1 MTHRPHRRLTQT
13 VTAVTAGACAML
25 AASCSTEGGS
35 SLSNSSHQSDTSGSD
50 MSANNTAAPGTVTRH
65 TTTVDNRDRTWTTY
79 TPLHD
84 QPDPRPMP
92 IVLVVHG
99 TGDTGDGIRSGIG
112 LDLERLADEHGFV
125 IAYADGYA
133 NNWNECRIAG
143 DWPAKVENVDDVGFL
158 RDIVD
163 RLGSDL
169 GDDTVDTSTVFGL
182 GFSSGGHMAQRLAF
196 EAPDLVSG
204 IASVNA
210 NVATDGN
217 MDCDDTGEPVPAL
230 FMQGRE
236 DPWNPFDGGEVI
248 VGEGMFAESRGD
260 VHSAVD
266 SAQWFADR
274 NGAEGP
280 DDTSRDGDAEIT
292 DWPGEHPVRLIAVD
306 HSGHSFPTT
315 TGRWGNDN
323 GARYDG
329 PGAVWEF
336 FAAL

>member
-1 MTHRPHRRLTQT
+1 
-13 VTAVTAGACAML
+13 
-25 AASCSTEGGS
+25 
-35 SLSNSSHQSDTSGSD
+35 
-50 MSANNTAAPGTVTRH
+50 
-65 TTTVDNRDRTWTTY
+65 
-79 TPLHD
+79 
-84 QPDPRPMP
+84 
-92 IVLVVHG
+92 
-99 TGDTGDGIRSGIG
+99 
-112 LDLERLADEHGFV
+112 
-125 IAYADGYA
+125 
-133 NNWNECRIAG
+133 
-143 DWPAKVENVDDVGFL
+143 VGFL

-182 GFSSGGHMAQRLAF
+182 GFSSGGHMAQRLAY

-204 IASVNA
+204 IASINA
-210 NVATDGN
+210 NVATDDN
-217 MDCDDTGEPVPAL
+217 MDCTDTGEPVPAL
-230 FMQGRE
+230 FIQGRE

-248 VGEGMFAESRGD
+248 VGEGVWAESRGT

-274 NGAEGP
+274 NGAGASGTP
-280 DDTSRDGDAEIT
+280 TRDGDAEIT

-336 FAAL
+336 FAGL

>member
-1 MTHRPHRRLTQT
+1 MGSAVLACT
-13 VTAVTAGACAML
+13 VL
-25 AASCSTEGGS
+25 AASCTGDGGGDPSAHST
-35 SLSNSSHQSDTSGSD
+35 QP
-50 MSANNTAAPGTVTRH
+50 NTTGAAMPVHESAAPGSVTRH
-65 TTTVDNRDRTWTTY
+65 AATVDERPRTWTTY

-84 QPDPRPMP
+84 RPDARPLP
-92 IVLVVHG
+92 IVLVIHG
-99 TGDTGDGIRSGIG
+99 TGDTGDGIRGGIG
-112 LDLERLADEHGFV
+112 QDMEPLADEHGFV
-125 IAYADGYA
+125 IAYADGYEH
-133 NNWNECRIAG
+133 NWNECRTAG
-143 DWPAKVENVDDVGFL
+143 DWPAKEDNVDDVGL
-158 RDIVD
+158 MRDIVTQ
-163 RLGSDL
+163 LGTDL
-169 GDDTVDTSTVFGL
+169 GENTVDTATVFAL

-210 NVATDGN
+210 NVATDDN
-217 MDCDDTGEPVPAL
+217 LACTDTGQPVPAL

-248 VGEGMFAESRGD
+248 VGEGMWAESRGT
-260 VHSAVD
+260 VHSALD
-266 SAQWFADR
+266 SARRFAER
-274 NGAEGP
+274 NGAGEQTEP
-280 DDTSRDGDAEIT
+280 ARDGDAEIT

-336 FAAL
+336 FASL